1 MSQIAGAEADQP
13 QQSQLSQPSPP
24 VAEPGRHGSGLA
36 EPDCAPDP
44 PTATRA
50 ASPNTR
56 ERILDVALDLFIAQ
70 GFDGT
75 SLREIAQRLGFT
87 KAALYYHFT
96 SKDDILMALHM
107 RLHEF
112 GRDALA
118 AIGDEPVT
126 LPAWGRLLDALIDH
140 MITQRKIFALHQRN
154 PAAFEKLHRQDHMD
168 DHEDIQARFRQV
180 LADAR
185 VPVRDRF
192 RMAASFGVV
201 FGGLFLSGDAFAS
214 SSNREL
220 ADMLREAIGDV
231 LRP

>member
-1 MSQIAGAEADQP
+1 VGQTLQTGAEEPQLSAALAGLGPQGGGLP
-13 QQSQLSQPSPP
+13 QQEDAPAPGSP
-24 VAEPGRHGSGLA
+24 
-36 EPDCAPDP
+36 APAP
-44 PTATRA
+44 PL
-50 ASPNTR
+50 NTR

-70 GFDGT
+70 GYDGT

-118 AIGDEPVT
+118 AMGDEPVT
-126 LPAWGRLLDALIDH
+126 LQTWGRLLDELIDH
-140 MITQRKIFALHQRN
+140 MITQRRIFALHQRN
-154 PAAFEKLHRQDHMD
+154 QAALEKLHRQDHVD

-180 LADAR
+180 LADSR
-185 VPVRDRF
+185 VPVGDRF

-201 FGGLFLSGDAFAS
+201 FGGLFLTGDAFS
-214 SSNREL
+214 SLSNGEL
-220 ADMLREAIGDV
+220 GHMLRDAIRDV
-231 LRP
+231 LHA

>member
-1 MSQIAGAEADQP
+1 MRGAVSQIAPTEAEQP
-13 QQSQLSQPSPP
+13 QPSPP
-24 VAEPGRHGSGLA
+24 IARPGRHRSGPA
-36 EPDCAPDP
+36 EPDCTPDRA
-44 PTATRA
+44 TATGQA
-50 ASPNTR
+50 PLNTR

-118 AIGDEPVT
+118 AAGDEPVT

-168 DHEDIQARFRQV
+168 DHEDIQARFRRV

-185 VPVRDRF
+185 VPVGDRF

-201 FGGLFLSGDAFAS
+201 FGGLFLSGDAFSS

-220 ADMLREAIGDV
+220 ADMLREAIRDV
-231 LRP
+231 LQA

>member
-1 MSQIAGAEADQP
+1 VNQIARTGAGAAEF
-13 QQSQLSQPSPP
+13 SPP
-24 VAEPGRHGSGLA
+24 GTRRGPKESG
-36 EPDCAPDP
+36 
-44 PTATRA
+44 RA
-50 ASPNTR
+50 APGPVRDPASSPGGAFPGTTSPNTK

-70 GFDGT
+70 GYDGT

-107 RLHEF
+107 RLHEV
-112 GRDALA
+112 GGEALTH
-118 AIGDEPVT
+118 IGDEPVT
-126 LPAWGRLLDALIDH
+126 LEKWGRLLNELIDH
-140 MITQRKIFALHQRN
+140 MITQRKLFALHQRN
-154 PAAFEKLHRQDHMD
+154 PAALEKLHRQDHMD
-168 DHEDIQARFRQV
+168 DHEDIQARFRMV

-185 VPVRDRF
+185 VPLRDRF

-201 FGGLFLSGDAFAS
+201 FGGLFLSGDAFSS

-220 ADMLREAIGDV
+220 AIMLREAIRDV

>member
-1 MSQIAGAEADQP
+1 VSQIAPTEAEP
-13 QQSQLSQPSPP
+13 PQPSAPIAGP
-24 VAEPGRHGSGLA
+24 ARHGSGSA
-36 EPDCAPDP
+36 EPGCSDR
-44 PTATRA
+44 PTATGGA
-50 ASPNTR
+50 PLNTR

-96 SKDDILMALHM
+96 SKDDILMALHL

-126 LPAWGRLLDALIDH
+126 LPVWSRLLDALIDH

-168 DHEDIQARFRQV
+168 DHEDIQARFRRV

-185 VPVRDRF
+185 VPIRDRF

-220 ADMLREAIGDV
+220 GDMLREAIRDV
-231 LRP
+231 LRS